1 MKAAPV
7 TPFVNKVDQLAG
19 MFRRAVLIM
28 VGLFMCYGISAA
40 QAREQEYAS
49 IYRPGGSLGQT
60 TSLTVSTTQ
69 ETEEAPLPVN
79 LRSEIGHFF
88 DEPNEGVLKL
98 PFNLSGKSD
107 VTVTITTA
115 TGATAYHL
123 EREDVAPG
131 QLELI
136 IDMRA
141 AGLTD
146 GEYMVQI
153 GLSRS
158 QASAHYAQSIALR

>member
-1 MKAAPV
+1 MKAEPV
-7 TPFVNKVDQLAG
+7 TPFVNKLDRIVGLS
-19 MFRRAVLIM
+19 RRAGLIM
-28 VGLFMCYGISAA
+28 VGLFLCYGIAAA

-49 IYRPGGSLGQT
+49 IYRPGGSLAQPA
-60 TSLTVSTTQ
+60 LTVSNP
-69 ETEEAPLPVN
+69 EPEALLPIN

-98 PFNLSGKSD
+98 PFKLNGKSD

-123 EREDVAPG
+123 ERQDVAAG
-131 QLELI
+131 QIELI
-136 IDMRA
+136 IDLRA
-141 AGLTD
+141 AGLSD
-146 GEYMVQI
+146 GDYMVQI

-158 QASAHYAQSIALR
+158 QTSAHYAQSVALR